1 MPETDDVVY
10 NLDYLTEEQ
19 LRRQTNIEHDK
30 RKQFEENKVTIK
42 DKVYLYKINLI
53 IVLLILI
60 LVGIAI
66 TVPVVLSMNTDS
78 GKITE

>member
-10 NLDYLTEEQ
+10 NLDYQEQ

-42 DKVYLYKINLI
+42 DKVYLCKINLI
-53 IVLLILI
+53 IVLLIII

-66 TVPVVLSMNTDS
+66 SESP
-78 GKITE
+78 

>member
-19 LRRQTNIEHDK
+19 LRRQINIEHDK
-30 RKQFEENKVTIK
+30 RKQFEENKVTLK
-42 DKVYLYKINLI
+42 DKVYLCKINLI
-53 IVLLILI
+53 IVLLIII

-78 GKITE
+78 GNN

>member
-19 LRRQTNIEHDK
+19 LRRQINIEHDK
-30 RKQFEENKVTIK
+30 RKQFEENKVTLK
-42 DKVYLYKINLI
+42 DKVYLCKINLI
-53 IVLLILI
+53 IVLLIII

-66 TVPVVLSMNTDS
+66 TVPVVLSMNTAS
-78 GKITE
+78 GNN

>member
-10 NLDYLTEEQ
+10 NLDYLTEDQ
-19 LRRQTNIEHDK
+19 MRRQRHIEHE
-30 RKQFEENKVTIK
+30 KQKKIEENKVTIK
-42 DKVYLYKINLI
+42 DKVYLCKINLI
-53 IVLLILI
+53 IVLLIII

-78 GKITE
+78 GNN

>member
-19 LRRQTNIEHDK
+19 LKRQRHIEHDK

-42 DKVYLYKINLI
+42 DKVYLCKINLI
-53 IVLLILI
+53 IVLLIII

-78 GKITE
+78 GNN

>member
-19 LRRQTNIEHDK
+19 MTRQRHIEHE
-30 RKQFEENKVTIK
+30 KQKKIEENKVTIK
-42 DKVYLYKINLI
+42 DKVYLCKINLI
-53 IVLLILI
+53 IVLLIII

-66 TVPVVLSMNTDS
+66 TVPVVWSMNTDS
-78 GKITE
+78 GNN

>member
-30 RKQFEENKVTIK
+30 RKQFEENRLTIK
-42 DKVYLYKINLI
+42 EKVYLCNINLI
-53 IVLLILI
+53 IVLLIII

-78 GKITE
+78 GNN